1 MGKFDKKVSKK
12 EPALAKKIKP
22 KKNKDYVF
30 NNYDAEKNR
39 NLEILGLVS
48 KN

>member
-30 NNYDAEKNR
+30 NNYDR
-39 NLEILGLVS
+39 NLLKIIEI
-48 KN
+48 

>member
-12 EPALAKKIKP
+12 EPNIAKKIKP

-30 NNYDAEKNR
+30 NS
-39 NLEILGLVS
+39 V
-48 KN
+48 